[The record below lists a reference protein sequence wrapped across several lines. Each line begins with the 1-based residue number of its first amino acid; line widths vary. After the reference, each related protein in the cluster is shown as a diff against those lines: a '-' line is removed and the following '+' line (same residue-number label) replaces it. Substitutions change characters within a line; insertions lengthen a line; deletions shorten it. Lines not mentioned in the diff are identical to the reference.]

1 MIFNE
6 RFCDFLEEPPL
17 DTTIIGKTF
26 LHFNEK
32 FWIDVV
38 IVLDELLWTK
48 KKENRCKHLKHYHYT
63 FVKTAKCC
71 VTSYV
76 NF

>member
-38 IVLDELLWTK
+38 IVLDGLPWRFEK
-48 KKENRCKHLKHYHYT
+48 KKKKPLRA
-63 FVKTAKCC
+63 FVVPT
-71 VTSYV
+71 TLL
-76 NF
+76 